1 MKWYHTIYATG
12 YIQLILLLILKW
24 FNSYQIFERK
34 PITVINKIS
43 KLMQNT
49 ILVEFT
55 SKSFIEKK
63 NSYLKKNN
71 KNLVKST
78 VSAGLTSVHI
88 FDQP

>member
-1 MKWYHTIYATG
+1 
-12 YIQLILLLILKW
+12 
-24 FNSYQIFERK
+24 
-34 PITVINKIS
+34 
-43 KLMQNT
+43 MQNT